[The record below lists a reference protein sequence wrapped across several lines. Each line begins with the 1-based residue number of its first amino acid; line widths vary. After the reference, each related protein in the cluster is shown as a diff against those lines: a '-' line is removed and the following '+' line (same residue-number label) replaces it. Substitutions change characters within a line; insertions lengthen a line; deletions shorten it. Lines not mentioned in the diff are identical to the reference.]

1 MSVLLLPRGVCHDI
15 ELMLNSFWWGGKPN
29 GGRGIHWARWDKLCA
44 PKAVDGMG
52 FRRLNEFNLTLL
64 CKQDWK
70 LMTEPSSLVANYQS
84 RYYPKSK
91 FLNSSLGT
99 NPSYTWRSSWAT
111 RELL

>member
-1 MSVLLLPRGVCHDI
+1 MEGEVFTGQ
-15 ELMLNSFWWGGKPN
+15 GGS
-29 GGRGIHWARWDKLCA
+29 A

-52 FRRLNEFNLTLL
+52 FRRLYEFNLALL

-84 RYYPKSK
+84 RDYPKSK

-99 NPSYTWRSSWAT
+99 NPKLHV
-111 RELL
+111 E